1 MSISTVQTWLER
13 YSEQMK
19 YCGRLEEHL
28 DRLRTR
34 AGSAG
39 SSKLSGMP
47 GSPNRPNDTVGALL
61 AQIEGV
67 EQELAEAIEESE
79 QLRREIETGIKR
91 ITGTRWPDLR
101 AVLRFRYIQGMKWGD
116 VNDALYGAEVD
127 FLDRE
132 ESYRH
137 RVMMLHREAL
147 DRLSAILGADIE
159 KS

>member
-1 MSISTVQTWLER
+1 MSSSTVQAWLER

-47 GSPNRPNDTVGALL
+47 GSPNRATDTIGALL

-67 EQELAEAIEESE
+67 EQELAEAVEESE

-91 ITGTRWPDLR
+91 ITGTRWPTCRFPRCSAYGSSRFLGRPQSRKAPMGLNCFTVR
-101 AVLRFRYIQGMKWGD
+101 API
-116 VNDALYGAEVD
+116 
-127 FLDRE
+127 
-132 ESYRH
+132 SP
-137 RVMMLHREAL
+137 
-147 DRLSAILGADIE
+147 S
-159 KS
+159 